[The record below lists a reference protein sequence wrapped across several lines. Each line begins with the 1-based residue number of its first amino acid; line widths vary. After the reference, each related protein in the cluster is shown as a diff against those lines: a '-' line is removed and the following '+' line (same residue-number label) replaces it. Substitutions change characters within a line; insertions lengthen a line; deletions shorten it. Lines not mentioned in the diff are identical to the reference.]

1 MIFKTYFTARY
12 VLSKHAIINL
22 CLSDRSDGKTFDCK
36 ARALEDYEKSKD
48 ITIYCR
54 RWKTELGVEVYRN
67 FFSEVWEN
75 NENYIRFSK
84 WEFRY
89 SKSKIEVKTSKDAE
103 WDTILYFIPL
113 SVASRWKSKIQEIKR
128 IKIID
133 YDEYIPMD
141 NRYLPDET
149 TLLLDLWKT
158 IDRDR
163 EEVQIV
169 ICGNRIVPFAPILDY
184 FNIDL
189 KIDSKDLIRCYRND
203 TLAVQIYSNKEH
215 REKREE
221 GRFRELIKDTKYND
235 YDSGEVLYALDLDLK
250 SHEGYE
256 YFCQFKTERGSGT
269 LWYKDGIFVVSEY
282 KRKDG
287 FIITD
292 KNYNIVGEKFLCTYG
307 KFPSLFKNVYKRHEM
322 FFETERAFY
331 IFEKI
336 LIKIGSVL

>member
-1 MIFKTYFTARY
+1 MLFKSYFSARF
-12 VLSKHAIINL
+12 VLSKKALISL

-36 ARALEDYEKSKD
+36 ARALEDYEKNKD
-48 ITIYCR
+48 ITIYVR
-54 RWKTELGVEVYRN
+54 RWKTELGPEVYNN
-67 FFSEVWEN
+67 FFNEVWEN
-75 NENYIRFSK
+75 NENYKKYSE
-84 WEFRY
+84 WEFKY
-89 SKSKIEVKTSKDAE
+89 SKNKIQVKTSPKSE

-113 SVASRWKSKIQEIKR
+113 SVASRWKSKIQNVKR

-163 EEVQIV
+163 DEVQIL
-169 ICGNRIVPFAPILDY
+169 ICGNRIVPFCPILDY

-189 KIDSKDLIRCYRND
+189 KIGNKDMIRMYKDD

-221 GRFRELIKDTKYND
+221 GRFRKLVKDTKYNG
-235 YDSGEVLYALDLDLK
+235 YDTGEVLYALDLELK
-250 SHEGYE
+250 SHEGFD
-256 YFCQFKTERGSGT
+256 YFCQFKTERGCGT
-269 LWYKDGIFVVSEY
+269 LWYKAGIIVVSEY

-287 FIITD
+287 FILMD
-292 KNYNIVGEKFLCTYG
+292 KNYNVVGEKYLCTYG
-307 KFPSLFKNVYKRHEM
+307 KFPVLLKNVYRRNEM
-322 FFETERAFY
+322 YFESERAFY

-336 LIKIGSVL
+336 LTKVGSI

>member
-1 MIFKTYFTARY
+1 MLFKSYFSARF
-12 VLSKHAIINL
+12 VLSKKALISL

-36 ARALEDYEKSKD
+36 ARALEDYEKNKD
-48 ITIYCR
+48 ITIYVR
-54 RWKTELGVEVYRN
+54 RWKTELGPEVYNN
-67 FFSEVWEN
+67 FFNEVWEN
-75 NENYIRFSK
+75 NENYKKYSE
-84 WEFRY
+84 WEFKY
-89 SKSKIEVKTSKDAE
+89 SKNKIQVKTSPKSE

-113 SVASRWKSKIQEIKR
+113 SVASRWKSKIQNVKR

-163 EEVQIV
+163 DEVQIL
-169 ICGNRIVPFAPILDY
+169 ICGNRIVPFCPILDY

-189 KIDSKDLIRCYRND
+189 KIGNKDMIRMYKDD

-221 GRFRELIKDTKYND
+221 GRFRKLVKDTKYNG
-235 YDSGEVLYALDLDLK
+235 YDTGEVLYALDLELK
-250 SHEGYE
+250 SHEGFD
-256 YFCQFKTERGSGT
+256 YFCQFKTERGCGT
-269 LWYKDGIFVVSEY
+269 LWYKAGIIVVSEY

-287 FIITD
+287 FILMD
-292 KNYNIVGEKFLCTYG
+292 KNYNVVGEKYLCTYG
-307 KFPSLFKNVYKRHEM
+307 KFPILLKNVYRRNEM
-322 FFETERAFY
+322 YFESERAFY

-336 LIKIGSVL
+336 LTKVGSI